1 MSATSEVASATVVG
15 GNDETRLVEEAAADD
30 DGDESGGGPARTLG
44 WITGVACPVSLSMF
58 RDQPCMTSTLREKG
72 VGPKADMQYW

>member
-1 MSATSEVASATVVG
+1 MSATSEVASASVVG
-15 GNDETRLVEEAAADD
+15 GNDETRLVEEAAADDD

-58 RDQPCMTSTLREKG
+58 RDHPFKTSRQFL
-72 VGPKADMQYW
+72 PLFAPPSSPS